1 MAKAIKA
8 FEQLLRKL
16 VKVPKEQVDAEIEK
30 RRAANV
36 ERREKPTDNPP
47 KK

>member
-1 MAKAIKA
+1 MAKALKA
-8 FEQLLRKL
+8 FEKLLRRI

-30 RRAANV
+30 RRGANV
-36 ERREKPTDNPP
+36 ERRESINNPP

>member
-1 MAKAIKA
+1 MAKALKA
-8 FEQLLRKL
+8 FEQLLRRI

-30 RRAANV
+30 RRATNV
-36 ERREKPTDNPP
+36 ERREKSTDNPP